1 MKKSLLVLAMAVGS
15 FMSADAQATY
25 FQQIA
30 KPFKGSRV
38 VMAPRAANLFTGALA
53 KKNAPK
59 KAEAEAYAIY
69 DFPAGTLYDG
79 VYDGG
84 WYSSKNVMLPGM
96 VPQTFYNYSSN
107 RRNGA
112 TYIWQISNGKTLS
125 GENFTDST
133 AVNGEAQAWGYTYA
147 PTLTQNSAD
156 GTTQTY
162 TAQNSKKTS
171 NAVIQWGADSTV
183 FNLSN
188 TCPSD
193 GVYGRFTDGGSFTS
207 NQEFQNLKDGA
218 WNNTGKKLTGF
229 MQLYEPLSSEVY
241 TDGVYAL
248 VSCDAASDDPAKL
261 FAGADT
267 LQAKLALVGD
277 KGLEAPFAVAKAT
290 VNDVAAYGEGSNLFL
305 IKYKFYDVD
314 PILGVAESP
323 LTLPV
328 GKTFAVL
335 LPGFEKLTNQVSA
348 LFGGADGFTG
358 HGYAILED
366 NSIST
371 IGYSNDAQTPQV
383 NLHIGF
389 TDCAEAVGYA
399 PVDTVYFD
407 ANGSDLQCLMDGKM
421 YNDAIAYTA
430 LTDWEVSS
438 DEWITPTV
446 SEDYVASQGL
456 VDITA
461 RAEAMPKDVKG
472 RMGKITLSRS
482 DLGKTITFVCI
493 QGDKQAATGIEG
505 IKTNKVVKSNGAIY
519 NLAGQRVSKD
529 YKGLVIKNGK
539 KFFNK

>member
-1 MKKSLLVLAMAVGS
+1 MKKSLLVLAMAVGT
-15 FMSADAQATY
+15 FVSADAQATY

-38 VMAPRAANLFTGALA
+38 VMAPRAANLFTGALV

-59 KAEAEAYAIY
+59 KAEAEAYASY
-69 DFPAGTLYDG
+69 DFPVGTLYDG

-84 WYSSKNVMLPGM
+84 WYSSKTAMLPGM

-112 TYIWQISNGKTLS
+112 TYIWQISNGETLS
-125 GENFTDST
+125 GEYFTDST

-171 NAVIQWGADSTV
+171 NAVIQWGADSAV
-183 FNLSN
+183 YNLSN
-188 TCPSD
+188 ACPSD
-193 GVYGRFTDGGSFTS
+193 GVYFGFSDGGGFTS

-218 WNNTGKKLTGF
+218 WNKTGKKLTGF

-248 VSCDAASDDPAKL
+248 VGCDAASNDPAKL

-267 LQAKLALVGD
+267 LQAELALVGD

-290 VNDVAAYGEGSNLFL
+290 VNDVVAYGESSNLFL

-314 PILGVAESP
+314 PILGVAETP

-335 LPGFEKLTNQVSA
+335 LPGFDKLTNQVSA
-348 LFGGADGFTG
+348 LFGSADGFTG
-358 HGYAILED
+358 HGYAILDD

-389 TDCAEAVGYA
+389 TNCAMAVGYTPA
-399 PVDTVYFD
+399 DTVYFD
-407 ANGSDLQCLMDGKM
+407 AKGGDLSATIEGKTEN
-421 YNDAIAYTA
+421 YDIAYTM
-430 LTDWEVSS
+430 LSDWDVTA
-438 DEWITPTV
+438 DEWITAQV
-446 SEDYVASQGL
+446 DESALKNGL
-456 VDITA
+456 IAITA
-461 RAEAMPKDVKG
+461 TAQALPEGETSRV
-472 RMGKITLSRS
+472 GKITLSRA
-482 DLGKTITFVCI
+482 DLGKTITFTCI
-493 QGDKQAATGIEG
+493 QSDKAATGIKG
-505 IKTNKVVKSNGAIY
+505 IETNNEAKKNSAVF
-519 NLAGQRVSKD
+519 NLAGQRVNKS
-529 YKGLVIKNGK
+529 YKGLVIKNGRK
-539 KFFNK
+539 YINR

>member
-1 MKKSLLVLAMAVGS
+1 MKKSLLVLAMAVGA
-15 FMSADAQATY
+15 FVSADAQVTY
-25 FQQIA
+25 LQQVT
-30 KPFKGSRV
+30 KPLEGPRV
-38 VMAPRAANLFTGALA
+38 MVSPQKASLYAGAML

-59 KAEAEAYAIY
+59 KADAQAYALY
-69 DFPAGTLYDG
+69 DLPEGTLYDG

-84 WYSSKNVMLPGM
+84 WYSRKLALLPGM

-107 RRNGA
+107 RAKGA
-112 TYIWQISNGKTLS
+112 SYLWQLDYGYGLTGK
-125 GENFTDST
+125 NFTDST
-133 AVNGEAQAWGYTYA
+133 AVDGEMQSWGYSYA
-147 PTLTQNSAD
+147 PTLTQLSAD
-156 GTTQTY
+156 GTKQTY
-162 TAQNSKKTS
+162 VNQYTKDDVNYLNT
-171 NAVIQWGADSTV
+171 VIQCGADSAV
-183 FNLSN
+183 FNLCNAS
-188 TCPSD
+188 PVD
-193 GVYGRFTDGGSFTS
+193 GVYHGFSNGGSFTS
-207 NQEFQNLKDGA
+207 NQEFQILKDGK
-218 WNNTGKKLTGF
+218 WVKTGKKLSGF
-229 MQLYEPLSSEVY
+229 MELYDPLSSEVY
-241 TDGVYAL
+241 TSGVYFLLISDLSKTEAKWFDGVDTLTAQLCL
-248 VSCDAASDDPAKL
+248 VS
-261 FAGADT
+261 
-267 LQAKLALVGD
+267 D
-277 KGLEAPFAVAKAT
+277 KGIEAPFAVAKAT
-290 VNDVAAYGEGSNLFL
+290 KSDVTAYGNGLFFVS
-305 IKYKFYDVD
+305 YKFYDSD
-314 PILGVAESP
+314 PVLGVQETP
-323 LTLPV
+323 ITLPV
-328 GKTFAVL
+328 GKTFAVV
-335 LPGFEKLTNQVSA
+335 LPGFDKLNSSVVAPLS
-348 LFGGADGFTG
+348 GANGFMG
-358 HGYAILED
+358 HGYSLLED
-366 NSIST
+366 GSISC
-371 IGYSNDAQTPQV
+371 IGYSNDATTPQT

-421 YNDAIAYTA
+421 YSDAIAYTA

>member
-1 MKKSLLVLAMAVGS
+1 MKKSLLVLAMAVGT
-15 FMSADAQATY
+15 FVSADAQATY

-38 VMAPRAANLFTGALA
+38 VMAPRAANLFTGALV

-59 KAEAEAYAIY
+59 KAEAEAYASY
-69 DFPAGTLYDG
+69 DFPVGTLYDG

-84 WYSSKNVMLPGM
+84 WYSSKTAMLPGM

-112 TYIWQISNGKTLS
+112 TYIWQISNGETLS
-125 GENFTDST
+125 GEYFTDST

-183 FNLSN
+183 YNLSN
-188 TCPSD
+188 ACPSD
-193 GVYGRFTDGGSFTS
+193 GVYFGFSDGGGFTS

-218 WNNTGKKLTGF
+218 LNKTGKKLTGF

-248 VSCDAASDDPAKL
+248 VGCDAASDDPAKL

-267 LQAKLALVGD
+267 LQAELALVGD

-290 VNDVAAYGEGSNLFL
+290 VNDVVAYGESSNLFL

-314 PILGVAESP
+314 PILGVAETP

-335 LPGFEKLTNQVSA
+335 LPGFDKLTNQVSA
-348 LFGGADGFTG
+348 LFGSADGFTG
-358 HGYAILED
+358 HGYAILDD

-389 TDCAEAVGYA
+389 TNCAMAVGYTPA
-399 PVDTVYFD
+399 DTVYFD
-407 ANGSDLQCLMDGKM
+407 AKGGDLSATIEGKTEN
-421 YNDAIAYTA
+421 YDIAYTM
-430 LTDWEVSS
+430 LSDWDVTA
-438 DEWITPTV
+438 DEWITAQV
-446 SEDYVASQGL
+446 DESALKNGL
-456 VDITA
+456 IAITA
-461 RAEAMPKDVKG
+461 TAQALPEGETSRV
-472 RMGKITLSRS
+472 GKITLSRA
-482 DLGKTITFVCI
+482 DLGKTITFTCI
-493 QGDKQAATGIEG
+493 QSDKAATGIKGVE
-505 IKTNKVVKSNGAIY
+505 TNNEAKKNSAVF
-519 NLAGQRVSKD
+519 NLAGQRVNKS
-529 YKGLVIKNGK
+529 YKGLVIKNGRK
-539 KFFNK
+539 YINR